1 VDIIGDII
9 VDLDTNWQVAWY
21 WRSFD
26 YLNANRAAILG
37 ETCAGNGTSGGCPP
51 LFLINTGVAQ
61 DWLHGNALYYTPSD
75 GSILFSMRHQDWIV
89 KIDYG
94 NETGTSDILWT
105 LGQDGDFTINSTDPY
120 PWFSHQHD
128 PGFLQNGT
136 STLALFDNG
145 NTRVSPPHL
154 GLGSGHSRG
163 YVLSMDYSN
172 MSVTPVM
179 LADLGF
185 FSEALGTAELLANGD
200 YHFEAGYGIG
210 PPTYAEAIEVFPNS
224 TLSLTMKLHGFP
236 CYRSFRMTDLYTPPD
251 KD

>member
-1 VDIIGDII
+1 
-9 VDLDTNWQVAWY
+9 
-21 WRSFD
+21 
-26 YLNANRAAILG
+26 
-37 ETCAGNGTSGGCPP
+37 
-51 LFLINTGVAQ
+51 
-61 DWLHGNALYYTPSD
+61 
-75 GSILFSMRHQDWIV
+75 
-89 KIDYG
+89 
-94 NETGTSDILWT
+94 
-105 LGQDGDFTINSTDPY
+105 
-120 PWFSHQHD
+120 
-128 PGFLQNGT
+128 
-136 STLALFDNG
+136 
-145 NTRVSPPHL
+145 
-154 GLGSGHSRG
+154 
-163 YVLSMDYSN
+163 MDYSN